1 MSTQQFGDERA
12 ITDINV
18 TPLVDIILV
27 VLIIFMATAPIISRR
42 AIKVDVP
49 QAELHERTAT
59 EALQIVMDG
68 DKKIYLSGNEVTFDN
83 LRVLLSRHVA
93 AQASVPVTLSA
104 ERTLAYEEIVNLLD
118 VIRSAGVKKIGLEV
132 RNR

>member
-1 MSTQQFGDERA
+1 MATTQFGDERA

-49 QAELHERTAT
+49 KAEKHARTAT
-59 EALQIVMDG
+59 EALQIVIDAER
-68 DKKIYLSGNEVTFDN
+68 KIYLSGREVTSDE
-83 LRVLLSRHVA
+83 LRARLSRHVS
-93 AQASVPVTLSA
+93 AQADVPVTLSG

-132 RNR
+132 KNR